1 MIPANYGSDYKVKQQ
16 ADGSHKYEFVP
27 GPIVNYGNGN
37 DYKYSAIRKWL
48 NGSKEQFRDA
58 ESVNIGVSYAYMG
71 STGDQEY
78 ADFDANSL
86 VAYYIGNQQLKEP
99 LFILS
104 VDEAVKYKDSLW
116 KFDGSEED
124 NPETQY
130 TPFSKGYWL
139 RSPMGNAQNYDTGYV
154 YVVDLVNGS
163 IHPASIKPLE
173 STGNDELDVTTTYGI
188 RPAFIMKQD

>member
-1 MIPANYGSDYKVKQQ
+1 M
-16 ADGSHKYEFVP
+16 
-27 GPIVNYGNGN
+27 
-37 DYKYSAIRKWL
+37 
-48 NGSKEQFRDA
+48 
-58 ESVNIGVSYAYMG
+58 
-71 STGDQEY
+71 
-78 ADFDANSL
+78 
-86 VAYYIGNQQLKEP
+86 
-99 LFILS
+99 
-104 VDEAVKYKDSLW
+104 KYKNSLW

-139 RSPMGNAQNYDTGYV
+139 RSPMGNAQSYDTGYV

>member
-1 MIPANYGSDYKVKQQ
+1 M
-16 ADGSHKYEFVP
+16 
-27 GPIVNYGNGN
+27 
-37 DYKYSAIRKWL
+37 
-48 NGSKEQFRDA
+48 
-58 ESVNIGVSYAYMG
+58 NIGVSYAYMG
-71 STGDQEY
+71 STGDREY

-86 VAYYIGNQQLKEP
+86 TSYYIGNQQLKDP

-116 KFDGSEED
+116 EFDGSEEG

-139 RSPMGNAQNYDTGYV
+139 RNPMGNAQNHDTGYA

-173 STGNDELDVTTTYGI
+173 TTGNDELDVTTTYGI
-188 RPAFIMKQD
+188 RPAFITKQD